1 MNSNVLVPLGWNAF
15 FESQLGAAA
24 EEYGALSY
32 ARVSE
37 EHRNGYRVLS
47 EHGELNAELAGRVR
61 HDVEFGFDRPAVGDW
76 VGISVRLNER
86 RATIRRCLT
95 RMTAFR
101 RKEAGSASREQIVA
115 ANVDTAFIVTSLNR
129 DFNARRI
136 ERYLTM
142 AWESGAEPVVLL
154 TKADLCDEPEEVV
167 ARVAAVAHAVR
178 ILTLSAYENRGLD
191 LLGSYFAPGKTCVLL
206 GSSGVGKSTLVNRL
220 AGAEILATRAI
231 GDDDTGRHTTTHRQL
246 VQLPGGGMI
255 IDTPG
260 MRELGLAVSDGGDE
274 TSVQT
279 FEDIERLM
287 LGCRFGNCRHETE
300 PGCAVKA
307 ALAAGHLDAG
317 RYGSFLKQKRE
328 LAWQHRRVDAS
339 AARAQKDHWRKIN
352 KIQRQNPKRQW

>member
-1 MNSNVLVPLGWNAF
+1 MNSDTLITLGWNSF
-15 FESQLGAAA
+15 FAHQIEP
-24 EEYGALSY
+24 EEYRALTF

-37 EHRNGYRVLS
+37 EHKNSYRVLG
-47 EHGELNAELAGRVR
+47 EHGELHAELSGRIR
-61 HDVEFGFDRPAVGDW
+61 HEVERGAERPAVGDW
-76 VGISVRLNER
+76 VGLTVRLDER
-86 RATIRRCLT
+86 RATVQRCLS

-101 RKEAGSASREQIVA
+101 RKEAGDTSREQIVA

-129 DFNARRI
+129 DFNPRRV

-167 ARVAAVAHAVR
+167 ARVSAVAYAVR
-178 ILTLSAYENRGLD
+178 ILIVSAQENRGLD
-191 LLGSYFAPGKTCVLL
+191 ALSGYLAPGKTCVLL

-220 AGAEILATRAI
+220 AGAEILATRAV

-246 VQLPGGGMI
+246 VQLPSGAMI

-260 MRELGLAVSDGGDE
+260 MRELGLTASDAGGE
-274 TSVQT
+274 AAVQT

-287 LGCRFGNCRHETE
+287 LGCRFSDCQHQSE
-300 PGCAVKA
+300 PGCALKS
-307 ALAAGHLDAG
+307 ALSAGSLDAG
-317 RYGSFLKQKRE
+317 RYESYLKQKRE

-339 AARAQKDHWRKIN
+339 AARAQKERWRKIH
-352 KIQRQNPKRQW
+352 KAHRQNPKQRW